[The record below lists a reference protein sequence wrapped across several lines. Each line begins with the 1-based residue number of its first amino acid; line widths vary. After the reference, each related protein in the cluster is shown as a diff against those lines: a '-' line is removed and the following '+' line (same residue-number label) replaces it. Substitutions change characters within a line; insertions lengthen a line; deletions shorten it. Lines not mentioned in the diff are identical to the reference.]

1 MGRAQDYN
9 PRVFIWGGFLSL
21 GFVAGEC
28 PALGAV
34 LLVWAAALVS
44 ESLIRTIR
52 LGLDL
57 ALRLYEAGFSL

>member
-34 LLVWAAALVS
+34 LLV
-44 ESLIRTIR
+44 
-52 LGLDL
+52 
-57 ALRLYEAGFSL
+57 